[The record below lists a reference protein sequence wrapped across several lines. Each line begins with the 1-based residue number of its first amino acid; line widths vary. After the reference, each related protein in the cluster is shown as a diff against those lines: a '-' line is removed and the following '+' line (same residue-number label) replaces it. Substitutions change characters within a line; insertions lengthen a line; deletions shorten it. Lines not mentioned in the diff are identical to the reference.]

1 MIPKF
6 QEIYNTLCCATDR
19 VDLAKQDLTV
29 KIRMTHEFLQALL
42 DENPALTFD
51 RDSYHRSNYLFGYPI
66 RFVSKDKLNGGYE
79 IEIKIR
85 GGNHD

>member
-1 MIPKF
+1 MIPKY
-6 QEIYNTLCCATDR
+6 QELYNTIWSATDR

-42 DENPALTFD
+42 DEDPAWSFE
-51 RDSYHRSNYLFGYPI
+51 RDSYHRSNFLFGYPLQ
-66 RFVSKDKLNGGYE
+66 FVRKDKLDGGYE

-85 GGNHD
+85 GGMK